1 MVANRK
7 VTGKAKSVPAGLALA
22 LGISMGIT
30 LFGSL
35 IMAILLDSQTIQES
49 GVGYGIMLLLLLSS
63 AAGAFTAAKS
73 IKRQMLPMSML
84 SGLCY
89 YAMLLAITA
98 LFFGGQYQG
107 MGVTA
112 LVVMA
117 GCCVTAIALVK
128 GKGTGTKVH
137 RKRAYR

>member
-35 IMAILLDSQTIQES
+35 IIAILLDSQTIQES
-49 GVGYGIMLLLLLSS
+49 GVGYGSMLLLLLSS
-63 AAGAFTAAKS
+63 AAGAFIAANT
-73 IKRQMLPMSML
+73 IKRQMLPMCML

-89 YAMLLAITA
+89 YATLLAITA
-98 LFFGGQYQG
+98 LLFGGQYQG

-117 GCCVTAIALVK
+117 GCCVTALALVK

-137 RKRAYR
+137 RKQAYR

>member
-1 MVANRK
+1 
-7 VTGKAKSVPAGLALA
+7 
-22 LGISMGIT
+22 
-30 LFGSL
+30 
-35 IMAILLDSQTIQES
+35 MAILLDSQTIQES
-49 GVGYGIMLLLLLSS
+49 GVGYGSMLLLLLSS
-63 AAGAFTAAKS
+63 AAGTFTAAKT
-73 IKRQMLPMSML
+73 IKRQMLPMGML

-89 YAMLLAITA
+89 YAMLLAITT

-117 GCCVTAIALVK
+117 GCCVTALALVK
-128 GKGTGTKVH
+128 GKESGAKLH

>member
-22 LGISMGIT
+22 LAISMGIT

-35 IMAILLDSQTIQES
+35 IIAILLDSQTMQES
-49 GVGYGIMLLLLLSS
+49 GVGYGSMLLLLLSS
-63 AAGAFTAAKS
+63 TAGAFVAVNT
-73 IKRQMLPMSML
+73 IKRQLLPMCML

-89 YAMLLAITA
+89 YAMLLAVTA

-117 GCCVTAIALVK
+117 GCCVTALAAIK
-128 GKGTGTKVH
+128 GKGSGAAMH
-137 RKRAYR
+137 RKRSYR